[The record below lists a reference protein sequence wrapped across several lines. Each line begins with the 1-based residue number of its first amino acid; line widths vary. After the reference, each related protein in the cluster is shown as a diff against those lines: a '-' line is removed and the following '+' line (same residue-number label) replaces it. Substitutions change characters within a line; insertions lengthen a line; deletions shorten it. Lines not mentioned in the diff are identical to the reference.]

1 MSSSSDPRAVV
12 EEFFERLED
21 EDRRQTVDELFAP
34 DVRITVP
41 GAEFEGPDAS
51 QQMREFLSPRY
62 EWIAKEF
69 DQWITSGPHV
79 VSTGTLYGVDNGGD
93 EFDGVRYVDVY
104 EVHDGLIRRL
114 DIYNDLAADGVVE
127 P

>member
-1 MSSSSDPRAVV
+1 MSSTSDPRGVV

-21 EDRRQTVDELFAP
+21 DDRRQTVDELFAT
-34 DVRITVP
+34 DVHITVP
-41 GAEFEGPDAS
+41 GAEFEGPDAP
-51 QQMREFLSPRY
+51 QEMREFLSPRY

-69 DQWITSGPHV
+69 DQWITDGPHV
-79 VSTGTLYGVDNGGD
+79 VSTGTLYGVDNDGR

-104 EVHDGLIRRL
+104 EVRDGLIQRL
-114 DIYNDLAADGVVE
+114 EIYNDLADDGVVE